1 MTTRRRTLILV
12 LPISVIVAAIA
23 WLYLRRPPASVHPL
37 AVSFVGYT
45 NLYRARAAVFAIS
58 NQWNSAVQLW
68 AEAFVAHAPFPPT
81 NDPALWI
88 QSGFVTDRYIKPGET
103 AMVQFSGPVPEQEW
117 RLLLHCSPG
126 LRAKVALATRKHSAL
141 PNSLKVP
148 PGYWVSSD
156 SVPP

>member
-1 MTTRRRTLILV
+1 MRRRQLIWL
-12 LPISVIVAAIA
+12 SSTGVIVAAMA
-23 WLYLRRPPASVHPL
+23 WFCLSRPTASRHPL
-37 AVSFVGYT
+37 TVTFIGYT

-58 NQWNSAVQLW
+58 NQWSSAVQLW

-88 QSGFVTDRYIKPGET
+88 QSGFVKDRYIERGET
-103 AMVQFSGPVPEQEW
+103 AIVQFSGPVPDKEW
-117 RLLLHCSPG
+117 KLLLHCSPG
-126 LRAKVALATRKHSAL
+126 LRAKVAVATRKHSAL

-156 SVPP
+156 SIPP